1 MTHLAELEPRRR
13 RHWLIAA
20 PLAIVVALG
29 VAWTALWFY
38 AAGEAE
44 KRLNDWQEQQ
54 AQGGRVFTCA
64 SRSVGGYPFRIEVTC
79 AGVAAELKDAQP
91 PIAIKLKQILAVAQ
105 GVIGEPRLLILD
117 EPSGGLAP
125 IVIDRILEVASRLCA
140 DGLAILLV
148 EQLVEKALRHAN
160 HGYLIETGRVAA
172 SAAAQALREGD
183 LIERVYLGHGAHRPA

>member
-20 PLAIVVALG
+20 PLAIVIALG

-54 AQGGRVFTCA
+54 ANGGRVFTCA

-79 AGVAAELKDAQP
+79 AGV
-91 PIAIKLKQILAVAQ
+91 
-105 GVIGEPRLLILD
+105 
-117 EPSGGLAP
+117 S
-125 IVIDRILEVASRLCA
+125 
-140 DGLAILLV
+140 V
-148 EQLVEKALRHAN
+148 E
-160 HGYLIETGRVAA
+160 
-172 SAAAQALREGD
+172 
-183 LIERVYLGHGAHRPA
+183 